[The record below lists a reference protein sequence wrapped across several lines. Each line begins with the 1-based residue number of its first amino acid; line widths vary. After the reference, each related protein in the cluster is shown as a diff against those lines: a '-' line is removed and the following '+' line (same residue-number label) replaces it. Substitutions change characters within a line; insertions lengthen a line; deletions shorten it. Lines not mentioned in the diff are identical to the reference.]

1 MDIGQVSRM
10 MVQPFLSEV
19 QFNIMF
25 KDSKDMVFF
34 MKKKDEDFEYVYTN
48 TAASRLFDVAPCGK
62 TVAEIMP
69 KHLAKTI
76 LHYYHL
82 AVETKGQQNFQ
93 DYDYYTNEVRK
104 HETTVFPI
112 FVHDEI
118 FILAISKEIA
128 FDRDLQDKYLFMRSV
143 FFKTFLSTVLIS
155 NDLMFLEANE
165 RFIDD
170 FGICAKS
177 MQGQPFLSL
186 PLIREPYVAEW
197 QSYLTDAQSGD
208 NFTSKIVKFIDK
220 ENKIRSFTATFS
232 PLANE
237 NGSVIA
243 IFLILQEIT
252 DFIEQQKELRETSH
266 GLAIIKNAINNAVE
280 LSIIDS
286 DKKIIDLNDRFIA
299 RTGYTREEL
308 IGQTH
313 DVLDSGYHPPEFGEK
328 MWDTLRQG
336 DIWQGEICN
345 RSKQGELYWVETT
358 IIPLVNADGEIDSY
372 FSVNYDSS
380 DKRRL
385 MAELQ
390 NIERTFRMITENMN
404 DFIVI
409 MDENGVIEY
418 ASPSYAHTFEYV
430 EEELIGKSYSSFL
443 TRESE
448 ATWLS
453 ELKNVERNE
462 MTIELALQ
470 TKKGRIIWTEGKY
483 KAAKDERKENAYQ
496 IIMVSREITER
507 KKLENSLR
515 FMAYHDNLTQLPN
528 RRYLEEEFPRVLNFA
543 KENARSIAVLY
554 IDGDNFKA
562 INDRYGHDVG
572 DEFIKLT
579 GERIAASI
587 RASDFAVR
595 VGGDEF
601 VVILADLSI
610 IENERKKV
618 INDIIAR
625 IQENLLLG
633 AIIQGN
639 HFKPTVSIGA
649 SYYPDH
655 ATTLEML
662 LENADKALYKAK
674 MVEKNG
680 FKIYDDVQ

>member
-1 MDIGQVSRM
+1 M
-10 MVQPFLSEV
+10 MVQPFLSEI

-34 MKKKDEDFEYVYTN
+34 MKKRGDDFEYLYVN
-48 TAASRLFDVAPCGK
+48 TVASLLFDTAPCGK
-62 TVAEIMP
+62 TVSELMP
-69 KHLAKTI
+69 KKPANMI
-76 LHYYHL
+76 LNYYNL
-82 AVETKGQQNFQ
+82 AVETKEQRNFQ

-104 HETTVFPI
+104 HETTIFPI
-112 FVHDEI
+112 FFNNEI

-155 NDLMFLEANE
+155 SDLTFLEANE

-177 MQGQPFLSL
+177 MQGQPFLNL
-186 PLIREPYVAEW
+186 PLIREPYVSEW
-197 QSYLTDAQSGD
+197 QHYLADAQKGD

-220 ENKIRSFTATFS
+220 ENKVRSFTATFS
-232 PLANE
+232 PLIDE
-237 NGSVIA
+237 SGSVIA

-280 LSIIDS
+280 LSIVDGNR
-286 DKKIIDLNDRFIA
+286 KIIDLNDRFMA

-313 DVLDSGYHPPEFGEK
+313 DILDSGYHPPEFGKK
-328 MWDTLRQG
+328 MWETLRQG
-336 DIWQGEICN
+336 EIWQGEICN
-345 RSKQGELYWVETT
+345 RSKYGELYWVDTT
-358 IIPLVNADGEIDSY
+358 IIPLMNAAGEIDSY
-372 FSVNYDSS
+372 FSVNYNAS

-385 MAELQ
+385 MIELQ
-390 NIERTFRMITENMN
+390 NIERTFRIITENMN

-409 MDENGVIEY
+409 MDDNGIIQYV
-418 ASPSYAHTFEYV
+418 SPSYVRTFKYS
-430 EEELIGKSYSSFL
+430 EEELIGKNYSSFL
-443 TRESE
+443 TQESE
-448 ATWLS
+448 GTWLS
-453 ELKNVERNE
+453 QLKNMERSE

-470 TKKGRIIWTEGKY
+470 AKTGDIIWTEGKY
-483 KAAKDERKENAYQ
+483 KAAKNERKEDTYQ

-528 RRYLEEEFPRVLNFA
+528 RRYLEKEFPRVLHFA

-554 IDGDNFKA
+554 IDGDNFKDV
-562 INDRYGHDVG
+562 NDQYGHDVG

-579 GERIAASI
+579 GERIASSI

-601 VVILADLSI
+601 VVVLADLSI

-618 INDIIAR
+618 IKDIIAR
-625 IQENLLLG
+625 IQENLQFG
-633 AIIQGN
+633 ADIQGN

-655 ATTLEML
+655 ATTLEAL

-674 MVEKNG
+674 TVEKNG